1 MYKKTSAKDAIAISL
16 LELCQKKS
24 FQKITI
30 QTIMD
35 NCGFS
40 RKSFYNNFENKY
52 ALVIYIFISNTDA
65 IIEEY
70 AEKEPWGVVLGRVYR
85 FMYDHRMLFG
95 MQWIADDLQGLV
107 FTIIEYV
114 QSYYYNVSI
123 RLHGKDSITDNFI
136 FLNKYNSYGATNM
149 IVECIRGNLDIS
161 PEELGQRLA
170 DALPLE
176 IKRLT
181 DRHIKD
187 ALIDK

>member
-1 MYKKTSAKDAIAISL
+1 
-16 LELCQKKS
+16 
-24 FQKITI
+24 
-30 QTIMD
+30 
-35 NCGFS
+35 
-40 RKSFYNNFENKY
+40 
-52 ALVIYIFISNTDA
+52 
-65 IIEEY
+65 
-70 AEKEPWGVVLGRVYR
+70 
-85 FMYDHRMLFG
+85 MYDHRMLFG